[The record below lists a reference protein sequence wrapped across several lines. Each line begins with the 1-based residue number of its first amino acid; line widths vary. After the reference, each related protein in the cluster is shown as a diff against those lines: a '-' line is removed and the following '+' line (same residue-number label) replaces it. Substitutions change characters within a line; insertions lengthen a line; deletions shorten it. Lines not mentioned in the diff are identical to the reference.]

1 MADVTFTISI
11 KDDGT
16 PVIREIKREA
26 EAMGTGV
33 ANAGQK
39 ASGGLTSVST
49 AAKGVAG
56 AFGAIGAAAIAQQF
70 ISLADTARNLEG
82 RLKLVTSSQQELTQ
96 TQTALFAVAQQT
108 RVGYEGTVD
117 LYTRLSRSTK
127 QLNTDQSTLLQITQT
142 INQTLAIS
150 GASAESANAAL
161 VQLGQG
167 LASGALRGDEFN
179 SVIEQTPRL
188 AQAIADGMGVTL
200 GQLRALANDGKL
212 TAETVVGAL
221 QKQRDAVEREFGQLP
236 VTVGQAMTLVGNS
249 ILKAVGEFDKATGAS
264 EFLANKIR
272 DLATAVDFTVDHIQ
286 QKLEGLKLNRILE
299 LKKEISDI
307 QVQLES
313 GARLISTSAGTVDFP
328 TAIALQSR
336 LTETLQGLRSEFQAT
351 GAAAAAAAPKIASLT
366 PEQLKAQ
373 ESAQKLIDRLKE
385 QVAVYGLHGGALA
398 DAVAKQALAEGATTA
413 QAESIRSLTLALEQ
427 KKAAEKAAT
436 EATKETEKA
445 ARDAQKAEEDRVE
458 EVLRAGLLVNK
469 LAHELEQIRQKE
481 AEDIKKATDA
491 VKSQTAA
498 YQLEASVYKQV
509 ISGAKGY
516 DDAIRE
522 LAISQ
527 KAAELTAKGLGDQA
541 QKLAT
546 DLVDAEIAANKTRD
560 AADDLNSIKF
570 DFGDRAADAAARMA
584 EGILLGTRKASDA
597 LAALKD
603 FGVGVFVDMFA
614 ETIRQKLKWEATLS
628 GNLLNDLPN
637 LFAQSGQASQ
647 GGFLD
652 SLFGGSGGGGLRSLF
667 GGAVS
672 GQGLLPSIFGS
683 NVTGSGGLLGG
694 VFGSPGTIPGFGGVG
709 PNIPGTG
716 IFSGGNPFSFG
727 NLAGGFAGG
736 LIGGGISGALG
747 IGQSKPGQL
756 GGGIG
761 GTVGGFGGGIVGGA
775 LLGAQFGA
783 FAGPIGAAVGAI
795 IGTILGGVAGDLF
808 KPGRIATEKKDINK
822 LFKEVFPDD
831 KFKVLK
837 EPQVASG
844 FSTFGDQ
851 SNAALALGALYASGQ
866 KGATA
871 GTAKRFGGQFLGN
884 LAGQGQSSEEA
895 TAATLKLAEA
905 LGADL
910 PTAISKANELVDK
923 GVLSNAQFAKQMND
937 SRKNLKEYGDT
948 TGLTA
953 QQLTDLALKNGNV
966 GSTVV
971 TLNKLYAGAIDI
983 ATGFSGAVDSAAIA
997 NGLLADKF
1005 VETAGGADKANG
1017 AVGDLAGK
1025 VRDGSLSIEEAVQQL
1040 NSMRAAAGETQLALN
1055 QFTLN
1060 PDKVAAELGLI
1071 QASIVEA
1078 GEAAKGL
1085 TGVLSAAIL
1094 GDLETLG
1101 PNVDKFFQDL
1111 FGQQIL
1117 GSILQKSV
1125 ESLQIEKTLAP
1136 VFEKLLRAQADF
1148 ADGTLDQAGFE
1159 GRLKD
1164 ILADAGPEIDKIK
1177 AGLLA
1182 AGESGQALLRALGLL
1197 PEAAEEGADAV
1208 DTIADKAETVADR
1221 FAAAFDSVGSSL
1233 AGAAQSYY
1241 QQLDQLASKSA
1252 YDAALD
1258 ANVATAARGG
1268 SGTPA
1273 NPPVNALKQLQRQ
1286 VADTGTSGQAIGRAL
1301 AAQFAQG
1308 FEDGLDELILNAA
1321 LIEAKV
1327 KPLQEAISKMIQER
1341 TKDGVLSAQDQAD
1354 IANFTAA
1361 GVKDLKATAETLT
1374 PALDGVHAAAKQIE
1388 QGSEVSADNF
1398 RDIQLTTAATAD
1410 ESAAIESSLGEAS
1423 DKMDEVSLSA
1433 TVLEAQQI
1441 RDFLSQGAA
1450 SLSGV
1455 SLSAPQTTGFAAG
1468 GYVPGSGNTDSVPA
1482 MLMPGEYVVSKDK
1495 AVKYAHLIAAMEAD
1509 TVQHFAGGG
1518 GVNSSLNLGRR
1529 ARQELFDA
1537 NTTGPNRFPLKEVG
1551 AQIWKI
1557 ISDQVLGFIGTD
1569 NAGGGLSSQ
1578 LAQIRSDYQQA
1589 AEALTANRK
1598 ALTAGGIAVDEYLGK
1613 LSEEFP
1619 KKLQA
1624 AWEQANQALADAP
1637 KQLGD
1642 TISSLLT
1649 GSTSPLSSFEKT
1661 ALLQGKA
1668 DTLRSRL
1675 PGATDAE
1682 LPAILNDLSGVLQEQ
1697 LSLSPFDRFS
1707 EDFRSQFFAI
1717 VSELKQLQSQAQ
1729 ARIDASAE
1737 VNLTINVNSGSPQE
1751 IEEVVARSIRE
1762 RGGKIN
1768 QALRGRG

>member
-56 AFGAIGAAAIAQQF
+56 AFGAIGAAAIVQQF

-96 TQTALFAVAQQT
+96 TQTALFVVAQQT

-127 QLNTDQSTLLQITQT
+127 QLGTDQSTLLQITQT

-179 SVIEQTPRL
+179 SVIEQTSRL
-188 AQAIADGMGVTL
+188 AQAIADGMGVPL
-200 GQLRALANDGKL
+200 EQLRALANDGKL

-351 GAAAAAAAPKIASLT
+351 GAAAAAAAPKIATLT
-366 PEQLKAQ
+366 PSQIAAQ

-385 QVAVYGLHGGALA
+385 QVTMYGLHGAALA
-398 DAVAKQALAEGATTA
+398 DAVAKQALAEGATQT
-413 QAESIRSLTLALEQ
+413 QAESIRSLTLALENKKEAQ
-427 KKAAEKAAT
+427 KTATAATKDAAQEDKAAAKAA
-436 EATKETEKA
+436 KDLS
-445 ARDAQKAEEDRVE
+445 DAED
-458 EVLRAGLLVNK
+458 LTLK
-469 LAHELEQIRQKE
+469 LANDLQKIRAAE
-481 AEDIKKATDA
+481 AAETKKATDA
-491 VKSQTAA
+491 VESQIAA
-498 YQLEASVYKQV
+498 YQLEAGVYQQV
-509 ISGAKGY
+509 IAGAKTY
-516 DDAIRE
+516 DDAVRE

-570 DFGDRAADAAARMA
+570 DFGDRAADAAAKMA
-584 EGILLGTRKASDA
+584 EGILLGTRKAGDA

-603 FGVGVFVDMFA
+603 FGVGVFVDLFA
-614 ETIRQKLKWEATLS
+614 ETIRQKLKWETTLS

-884 LAGQGQSSEEA
+884 LEEQGKTSEEA

-910 PTAISKANELVDK
+910 PTAISKTNELVDK

-948 TGLTA
+948 TNLTA

-1055 QFTLN
+1055 QITLN

-1078 GEAAKGL
+1078 GEAAKSL

-1101 PNVDKFFQDL
+1101 PNVDKFFQNL

-1136 VFEKLLRAQADF
+1136 VFEKILRAQSDF

-1208 DTIADKAETVADR
+1208 DTLADKAESVADR
-1221 FAAAFDSVGSSL
+1221 FAGAFANVGSNLTS
-1233 AGAAQSYY
+1233 AAKSYY
-1241 QQLDQLASKSA
+1241 QQLDQLTSKSA
-1252 YDAALD
+1252 YDAAID
-1258 ANVATAARGG
+1258 ANVAAARAGNA
-1268 SGTPA
+1268 GTPG
-1273 NPPVNALKQLQRQ
+1273 NRTPNALTQLQRQ
-1286 VADTGTSGQAIGRAL
+1286 IAGTGTSGQAIGREL

-1308 FEDGLDELILNAA
+1308 FEDGLDELLLNAA

-1327 KPLQEAISKMIQER
+1327 KPLQEAISKLIQER
-1341 TKDGVLSAQDQAD
+1341 TKDGVLTAQDQAD

-1374 PALDGVHAAAKQIE
+1374 PALDGVHVAAKQIE

-1455 SLSAPQTTGFAAG
+1455 SLPAPQTTGFAAG

-1495 AVKYAHLIAAMEAD
+1495 AVKYAGLIAAIEAD
-1509 TVQHFAGGG
+1509 TVRHFANGGSAG
-1518 GVNSSLNLGRR
+1518 FPNATRQARSLLVEETRTVAGNFRHRPEDVGRR
-1529 ARQELFDA
+1529 VWEL
-1537 NTTGPNRFPLKEVG
+1537 
-1551 AQIWKI
+1551 

-1661 ALLQGKA
+1661 ALLQGEA

-1682 LPAILNDLSGVLQEQ
+1682 LPQILSDLSGVLQEQ

-1717 VSELKQLQSQAQ
+1717 VSELKQLQNQAQ
-1729 ARIDASAE
+1729 ARIDTSAE

-1762 RGGKIN
+1762 RGGKISR
-1768 QALRGRG
+1768 ALRGQS